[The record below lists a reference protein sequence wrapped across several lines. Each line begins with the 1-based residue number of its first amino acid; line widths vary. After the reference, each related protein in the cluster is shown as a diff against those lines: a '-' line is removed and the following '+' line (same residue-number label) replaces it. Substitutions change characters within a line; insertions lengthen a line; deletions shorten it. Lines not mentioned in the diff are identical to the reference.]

1 MCIECRP
8 LLKAIDAYLQKADGD
23 LADAL
28 EEEGY
33 AKPKKTLDYLEDMEE
48 QVAAALLAETDYI
61 LEARAYEQA
70 GDRVHGAA

>member
-28 EEEGY
+28 EE
-33 AKPKKTLDYLEDMEE
+33 
-48 QVAAALLAETDYI
+48 
-61 LEARAYEQA
+61 
-70 GDRVHGAA
+70 